1 MTMHH
6 LIFIL
11 LWLAASGYAAAR
23 GGAPERIAAGAM
35 FIAGLATIAFS
46 LIAASLYRSVMVGIA
61 LTDFI
66 LFIALALVAL
76 FTARFWPMVMAS
88 MQACELLG
96 HIAKWL
102 GPDIVPAAY
111 YATVAFWSYPM
122 LLLLVVATWRH
133 QARVKR
139 CGIDHAWVHDLP
151 RRYRDGW
158 SADGPAERSGK
169 KNEPAVRRS
178 APARPSAMPDIP
190 PAED

>member
-11 LWLAASGYAAAR
+11 LWLSASGYAAAR

-35 FIAGLATIAFS
+35 FVAGLATTAFS
-46 LIAASLYRSVMVGIA
+46 LISTSLYQSVMVGIA

-66 LFIALALVAL
+66 LFVVLALLAL

-88 MQACELLG
+88 MQACELLV
-96 HIAKWL
+96 HLAKSL

-111 YATVAFWSYPM
+111 YATIAFWSYPM

-133 QARVKR
+133 QARLKR
-139 CGIDHAWVHDLP
+139 CGVDHAWVNDLP
-151 RRYRDGW
+151 HRYKDGW
-158 SADGPAERSGK
+158 LAEAPAERSGM
-169 KNEPAVRRS
+169 RS
-178 APARPSAMPDIP
+178 ATAAPGQQSVPPDLP